1 MLAGV
6 ILAMMEDL
14 ADFVTVATF
23 GYRTLTEAIYRVW
36 LGMFDRTA
44 ATQLASLLLLFA
56 FLLLGLE
63 RALRGRARFVQSHR
77 RGPGGT
83 PAALSGWRAPRGTA
97 GFGGGLGPAFVLTV
111 RQLLGSARG
120 SLRTRP
126 P

>member
-44 ATQLASLLLLFA
+44 ATHLASLLLLFA

-77 RGPGGT
+77 RRRGAR
-83 PAALSGWRAPRGTA
+83 PAVLRGSPPPRPTA
-97 GFGGGLGPAFVLTV
+97 
-111 RQLLGSARG
+111 LLGVG
-120 SLRTRP
+120 IRP
-126 P
+126 AIRLTGGRPAKAAPGLLASRRV